1 VNCNQEKY
9 VVVLYYMGSICRQVV
24 ARFSIN
30 ENITAVVDGF
40 ANYFEIDDVSAY
52 DEIVDVKS
60 KMTDVLILFCV
71 EH

>member
-1 VNCNQEKY
+1 MLSYCV
-9 VVVLYYMGSICRQVV
+9 YMGSIYRQVV
-24 ARFSIN
+24 ARFSTN

-60 KMTDVLILFCV
+60 KMTDVLVLFCV